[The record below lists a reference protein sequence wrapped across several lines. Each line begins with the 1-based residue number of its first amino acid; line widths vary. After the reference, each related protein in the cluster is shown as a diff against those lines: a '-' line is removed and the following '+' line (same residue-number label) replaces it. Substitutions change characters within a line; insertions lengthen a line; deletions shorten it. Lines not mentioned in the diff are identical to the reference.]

1 MPSPAST
8 PTRPAHLAAAVR
20 GHWTVEALHHVRDV
34 TYAEDASTIHTGT
47 APRAMATF
55 RNLAVGLLKILGAAN
70 IAKTTRAI
78 RDQPERALPLLGI
91 TNNPDT
97 QGT

>member
-1 MPSPAST
+1 M
-8 PTRPAHLAAAVR
+8 
-20 GHWTVEALHHVRDV
+20 RDV
-34 TYAEDASTIHTGT
+34 TYFEDASTVHTGT

-55 RNLAVGLLKILGAAN
+55 HNLTVALLKILGAAN

-91 TNNPDT
+91 TNNPNT

>member
-1 MPSPAST
+1 M
-8 PTRPAHLAAAVR
+8 
-20 GHWTVEALHHVRDV
+20 RDV

-47 APRAMATF
+47 APRTMATF